1 MQNTGRSKFHFI
13 PSTTDEQEAML
24 QTIGLRYHDIVDCV
38 AGNACVEGG
47 LKLPEGQTEDEVVA
61 GWDEM
66 MSHNSSEKKASLLGA
81 GSYMHFIPTVVPHLA
96 SLPGFLTAYTPY
108 QPEVSQ
114 GTLQSLFEFQSF
126 MVELTGMELS
136 NCSMYDGASSA
147 AEAVLM
153 AHRVKKADR
162 VLVAASVHPNYIAT
176 VRTYLEPRGVSVE
189 TVAMSDQGQVS
200 QDRLQSQLRAGPVS
214 AVLVQSPNYFGVI
227 EDFASIASVAHE
239 HDALFVE
246 VFTEAMA
253 LGLLKYGVETG
264 ADIVAG
270 EGQSLGLPMCFG
282 GPHLGIF
289 TTLKKYNRE
298 FPGRIV
304 GESVDTEGR
313 RAFVITLRARE
324 QDNRR
329 EKANSNICS
338 NHSLNALT
346 AAIYLGAV
354 GQDGL
359 RALACENVVKMEKLV
374 RGLETTGNFT
384 QVFKE
389 SLVFNEA
396 ALASSIS
403 PADIRSRLGGL
414 PVFAPLALP
423 PGAVSGVTG
432 KPYTYLFSATEL
444 LKESIIEQVL
454 GALS

>member
-189 TVAMSDQGQVS
+189 TVAMSDRGQVS

-239 HDALFVE
+239 QIGRA
-246 VFTEAMA
+246 
-253 LGLLKYGVETG
+253 
-264 ADIVAG
+264 
-270 EGQSLGLPMCFG
+270 SC
-282 GPHLGIF
+282 
-289 TTLKKYNRE
+289 RE
-298 FPGRIV
+298 RV
-304 GESVDTEGR
+304 
-313 RAFVITLRARE
+313 LR
-324 QDNRR
+324 
-329 EKANSNICS
+329 
-338 NHSLNALT
+338 
-346 AAIYLGAV
+346 
-354 GQDGL
+354 
-359 RALACENVVKMEKLV
+359 LV
-374 RGLETTGNFT
+374 
-384 QVFKE
+384 
-389 SLVFNEA
+389 
-396 ALASSIS
+396 
-403 PADIRSRLGGL
+403 
-414 PVFAPLALP
+414 
-423 PGAVSGVTG
+423 
-432 KPYTYLFSATEL
+432 
-444 LKESIIEQVL
+444 
-454 GALS
+454 